1 MGELA
6 TLATEERAATVAALL
21 ALGAGAP
28 EALLRVGIRCVQAA
42 ERLLALDRDARAAVL
57 AREVARLLQP
67 VPVGLALVHRDWI
80 EACLVGEGDR
90 AREAV
95 GGAGDLPDEARRWMQ
110 RRVLG
115 RLVDMPGEDA
125 TGVAALAR
133 VEVVRLLDVIA
144 ALGRGAL
151 AAALVR
157 ASPGEVAAVA
167 AALGEPHGSALVAEV
182 AALAVQPTEHA
193 ARLAAHAR
201 GIARAT
207 SARGLM
213 AMGVRRLAAVAAAAP
228 GNAARQLAQR
238 LPRDLGTALLRD
250 VAAARDAD
258 RERPL
263 DEAELAEIERLAS
276 NAGNRRT

>member
-1 MGELA
+1 
-6 TLATEERAATVAALL
+6 
-21 ALGAGAP
+21 
-28 EALLRVGIRCVQAA
+28 
-42 ERLLALDRDARAAVL
+42 
-57 AREVARLLQP
+57 
-67 VPVGLALVHRDWI
+67 
-80 EACLVGEGDR
+80 
-90 AREAV
+90 
-95 GGAGDLPDEARRWMQ
+95 
-110 RRVLG
+110 
-115 RLVDMPGEDA
+115 MPGEDA